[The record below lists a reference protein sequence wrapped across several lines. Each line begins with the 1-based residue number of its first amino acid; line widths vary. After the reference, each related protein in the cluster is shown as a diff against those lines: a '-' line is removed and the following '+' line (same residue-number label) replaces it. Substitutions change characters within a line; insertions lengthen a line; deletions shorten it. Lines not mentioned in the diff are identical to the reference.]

1 MYHIQEM
8 LSYILEALSYWLS
21 AKSEQC
27 YALAIEIRAKA
38 LFSFW
43 KTIV

>member
-8 LSYILEALSYWLS
+8 LSYCLEALSYWLS

-27 YALAIEIRAKA
+27 YALSVEMKTKA
-38 LFSFW
+38 LSSLY